1 MLQESIFAGWE
12 KNNHGNFIR
21 GEPGQKRYQRAL
33 TKSQC
38 TSFTALFTGA
48 LTFSR
53 LNTRLCLIFF
63 FFFFSQHL
71 FNLCQ
76 RWLLLLLSESSG
88 VKYHFRILH
97 HCLGTTAVA
106 VVHHVFSSY
115 GSSFSLMI
123 YLAEVCQGDVFQQ
136 NWLLQQD

>member
-1 MLQESIFAGWE
+1 MGEKQPWKLHQRRAWTKEVPTSAHKEPVHFFHCSVYWGFNLLQTQH
-12 KNNHGNFIR
+12 KT
-21 GEPGQKRYQRAL
+21 L
-33 TKSQC
+33 
-38 TSFTALFTGA
+38 LD
-48 LTFSR
+48 
-53 LNTRLCLIFF
+53 FF